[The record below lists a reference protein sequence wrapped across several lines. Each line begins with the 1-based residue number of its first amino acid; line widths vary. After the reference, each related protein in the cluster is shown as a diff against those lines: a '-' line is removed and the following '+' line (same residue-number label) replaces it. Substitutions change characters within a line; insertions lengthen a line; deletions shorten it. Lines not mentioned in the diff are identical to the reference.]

1 MNIRK
6 GDKMRKLIVAIV
18 ALGVIVGF
26 NGCGSGSD
34 SDKNNTTISDLE
46 DAINSIGDANSSSPD
61 VNLTDVNKSI
71 PDTNISD
78 VNSSIPDNIGIG
90 HYVDSPVKGV
100 SYDCGNQE
108 GVTDDNGTFRF
119 EKGKE
124 CIFKLADIVLTKI
137 EPSKLEDNVIIV
149 ENKIDNA
156 RLLQTLDN
164 DGDASNG
171 IEITKNVLDA
181 IASSGTKVVPVG
193 DDELATLF
201 QAIEGVEGYN
211 GAIKSIED
219 AQAHIAETA
228 KELESYF
235 NKIPTEEEI
244 EETADSADNLFNNY

>member
-1 MNIRK
+1 
-6 GDKMRKLIVAIV
+6 MRKLIVAIV

-26 NGCGSGSD
+26 HGCGSGSD

-46 DAINSIGDANSSSPD
+46 DAINSIGDANSSSLD
-61 VNLTDVNKSI
+61 INSSDINTS
-71 PDTNISD
+71 TNISD
-78 VNSSIPDNIGIG
+78 VNNSIPDNIGIG
-90 HYVDSPVKGV
+90 HYFDSAVKGV
-100 SYDCGNQE
+100 TYDCGNQE

-149 ENKIDNA
+149 ENKIENA

-201 QAIEGVEGYN
+201 QAIEGVEGYS
-211 GAIKSIED
+211 GAMKSIED

-235 NKIPTEEEI
+235 NKIPTEEEV